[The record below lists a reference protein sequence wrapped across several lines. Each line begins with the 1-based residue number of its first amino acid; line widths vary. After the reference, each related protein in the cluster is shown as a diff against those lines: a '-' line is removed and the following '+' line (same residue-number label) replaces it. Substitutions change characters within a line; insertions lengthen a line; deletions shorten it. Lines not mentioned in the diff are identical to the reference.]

1 MMVAQAGTSRT
12 GKLYRYYACTAQKKH
27 KCDKKMISKEKLESF
42 IVNKTMGFLSEDV
55 VLEQLAQ
62 KMFEMQRSESS
73 MIPVLEEELKE
84 KNKAIE
90 NILKAVEKGLGV
102 EALLMRLEVLQN
114 EKSNIELSL
123 AKEKAETPLFT
134 KEQFLRVLRN
144 FSLIDIKNQD
154 GQRKI
159 IDTFINSIYAYEDYF
174 KIVYNGTEKE
184 EIVSLK
190 EIQSSTLF
198 SEGEPKIPNAI
209 AFGIFFIS

>member
-1 MMVAQAGTSRT
+1 
-12 GKLYRYYACTAQKKH
+12 
-27 KCDKKMISKEKLESF
+27 
-42 IVNKTMGFLSEDV
+42 MGFLSEDA

-84 KNKAIE
+84 KKKAIE
-90 NILKAVEKGLGV
+90 NILKAIEKGLGL

-159 IDTFINSIYAYEDYF
+159 IDTFINSIYAYEDCF
-174 KIVYNGTEKE
+174 RIVYNGTEKE

-198 SEGEPKIPNAI
+198 SEGEPEKSTCNLQVLFSMKRTYGA
-209 AFGIFFIS
+209 

>member
-1 MMVAQAGTSRT
+1 
-12 GKLYRYYACTAQKKH
+12 
-27 KCDKKMISKEKLESF
+27 
-42 IVNKTMGFLSEDV
+42 
-55 VLEQLAQ
+55 
-62 KMFEMQRSESS
+62 
-73 MIPVLEEELKE
+73 
-84 KNKAIE
+84 
-90 NILKAVEKGLGV
+90 
-102 EALLMRLEVLQN
+102 MRLEVLQN

-123 AKEKAETPLFT
+123 EKEKMETPFFT
-134 KEQFLRVLRN
+134 KEQFLSVLRN

-198 SEGEPKIPNAI
+198 SEGEPTKGQVERPVFLLALS
-209 AFGIFFIS
+209 AFEFESAVSD

>member
-1 MMVAQAGTSRT
+1 
-12 GKLYRYYACTAQKKH
+12 
-27 KCDKKMISKEKLESF
+27 
-42 IVNKTMGFLSEDV
+42 
-55 VLEQLAQ
+55 
-62 KMFEMQRSESS
+62 
-73 MIPVLEEELKE
+73 MIPVLEDELKE

-123 AKEKAETPLFT
+123 AKEKMETPLFT

-198 SEGEPKIPNAI
+198 SEGEPRKKHLRKQVLFSIQSEGLVCNRRAKCGAWNPSLCDGMAPR
-209 AFGIFFIS
+209 ASVYLPSD